1 MSGTCCAILC
11 MSIGK
16 RGYMCVDKVFV
27 NVATKL
33 CADTHRAIAAA
44 STQ

>member
-1 MSGTCCAILC
+1 VRGMCCAILC
-11 MSIGK
+11 TSIGK
-16 RGYMCVDKVFV
+16 WGVRVDKVFV
-27 NVATKL
+27 NVATNL